1 MSESLYDSLGGNKAV
16 FAAVDIFYRK
26 VLSDD
31 RVNHFFDTVDM
42 DKQRGKQRKFLAY
55 AFGAPLNYDGKDM
68 REAHKH
74 LDLTEEHFTAIAENL
89 QGTLEG
95 EYKKRIVGFLLATSP
110 SAEKVDDKL
119 NRSCSSGSS

>member
-31 RVNHFFDTVDM
+31 RVKHYFDTVDM

-89 QGTLEG
+89 QGTLEEMG
-95 EYKKRIVGFLLATSP
+95 V
-110 SAEKVDDKL
+110 AEDLINQVMTIAASTHDDVL
-119 NRSCSSGSS
+119 NL